1 MLCCHS
7 LRQVV
12 LPLFK
17 LTHRP
22 QPAIYLKKKKKRKFP
37 STTCLQLL
45 SPEQSLNILF
55 FVLKG
60 YFNIF

>member
-7 LRQVV
+7 LTQVV

-17 LTHRP
+17 LKHRP
-22 QPAIYLKKKKKRKFP
+22 QPAIYLKKKNQKTIYYLP
-37 STTCLQLL
+37 SASFSSTKPQH
-45 SPEQSLNILF
+45 LF

-60 YFNIF
+60 YFKIF